1 MFKIDKM
8 KILTK
13 VLTLKEYLKTSKSV
27 FEKDLDT
34 FTFYNKNN
42 LKDYKVML
50 GRIIDNSYIEFSLH
64 LPIEVDLSKDLFFM
78 DKEGKSYVIDKESI
92 RTTYKEVTLHSKVD
106 QHPVTTCKYKKIKLL
121 IQD

>member
-1 MFKIDKM
+1 MFKIDKV

-13 VLTLKEYLKTSKSV
+13 VLTLKEYLKTSKKE

-42 LKDYKVML
+42 LKDYKVIL
-50 GRIIDNSYIEFSLH
+50 GRIIDNSYIEFSMH
-64 LPIEVDLSKDLFFM
+64 LPKELDLSKDLFFM
-78 DKEGKSYVIDKESI
+78 DVNGISYIIDKDSI
-92 RTTYKEVTLHSKVD
+92 RTTYKEIILHSKVE

>member
-1 MFKIDKM
+1 MFKLDKM

-42 LKDYKVML
+42 LKDYKVL
-50 GRIIDNSYIEFSLH
+50 IGRIIDYSYIEFSLH
-64 LPIEVDLSKDLFFM
+64 LPKEVDLSKDLFFM

-106 QHPVTTCKYKKIKLL
+106 QHPVTTCKYK
-121 IQD
+121 

>member
-1 MFKIDKM
+1 MFKIDKV

-13 VLTLKEYLKTSKSV
+13 VLTLKEYLKTSKKE

-34 FTFYNKNN
+34 YTFYNKNN
-42 LKDYKVML
+42 LKDYKVIL
-50 GRIIDNSYIEFSLH
+50 GRIIDNSYIEFSMH
-64 LPIEVDLSKDLFFM
+64 LPKELDLSKDLFFM
-78 DKEGKSYVIDKESI
+78 DVNGTSYIIDKDSI
-92 RTTYKEVTLHSKVD
+92 RTTYKEITLHTKVE

>member
-1 MFKIDKM
+1 MHCQNK
-8 KILTK
+8 TK

-64 LPIEVDLSKDLFFM
+64 LPKEVDLSKDLFFM

>member
-13 VLTLKEYLKTSKSV
+13 VLTLKEYLKTSKSE
-27 FEKDLDT
+27 FEKDLDS

-42 LKDYKVML
+42 LKDYKVVL
-50 GRIIDNSYIEFSLH
+50 GRIIDNSYIEFSMH
-64 LPIEVDLSKDLFFM
+64 LPKEVDLYKELFFM
-78 DKEGKSYVIDKESI
+78 DKDGKSYVIDKESI

>member
-64 LPIEVDLSKDLFFM
+64 LPKEVDLSKD
-78 DKEGKSYVIDKESI
+78 
-92 RTTYKEVTLHSKVD
+92 
-106 QHPVTTCKYKKIKLL
+106 
-121 IQD
+121 

>member
-42 LKDYKVML
+42 LKDYKVLL

-64 LPIEVDLSKDLFFM
+64 LPKEVDLSKDLFFM

-106 QHPVTTCKYKKIKLL
+106 QHPGTTCKYKKIKLL

>member
-42 LKDYKVML
+42 LKDYKIML

-64 LPIEVDLSKDLFFM
+64 LPKEVDLSIDLFFM

>member
-1 MFKIDKM
+1 MFKIDKV

-13 VLTLKEYLKTSKSV
+13 VLTLKEYLKTSKKE

-34 FTFYNKNN
+34 YTFYNKNN
-42 LKDYKVML
+42 LKDYKVIL
-50 GRIIDNSYIEFSLH
+50 GRIIDNSYIEFSMH
-64 LPIEVDLSKDLFFM
+64 LPKELDLSKDLFFM
-78 DKEGKSYVIDKESI
+78 DVNGTSYIIDKDSI
-92 RTTYKEVTLHSKVD
+92 RTTYKEITLHSKVE